1 MPRLFT
7 ALEIPQALAF
17 PLSLLRGGLPSAR
30 WTDPENYHLTLRFI
44 GDVEPRL
51 ADEIVAALDRVERPG
66 FSIALRGIAAF
77 GSKKPRSIHAEVE
90 ASPALA
96 ELQLEIDRICRRLG
110 LPADQRKFLP
120 HVTLARLRQP
130 KPEDVARYLARN
142 AGFRTPPIKVARFG
156 LFSARDSVGGG
167 PYLLEEAFP
176 LGSVHRADEGYGH
189 FESGVLA
196 SQYG

>member
-44 GDVEPRL
+44 GDVESRL
-51 ADEIVAALDRVERPG
+51 ADEFVAALDRVEKPS
-66 FSIALRGIAAF
+66 FTIALRGIAAF
-77 GSKKPRSIHAEVE
+77 GSKKPRSIHAEVQ
-90 ASPALA
+90 ASPALSD
-96 ELQLEIDRICRRLG
+96 LQGEIDRICRRLG
-110 LPADQRKFLP
+110 LPADQRKFMP

-130 KPEDVARYLARN
+130 KPEDVARFLARN
-142 AGFRTPPIKVARFG
+142 GGFRTPPIRVERFG

-176 LGSVHRADEGYGH
+176 LEPAHRLDEGRNRAGTDQ
-189 FESGVLA
+189 FV

>member
-30 WTDPENYHLTLRFI
+30 WIDPENYHLTLRFI
-44 GDVEPRL
+44 GDVEARL

-77 GSKKPRSIHAEVE
+77 GNKKPRSIHAEVE
-90 ASPALA
+90 SSP
-96 ELQLEIDRICRRLG
+96 ELSDLQGEIDRICRRLG
-110 LPADQRKFLP
+110 LPADQRKFMP

-130 KPEDVARYLARN
+130 KPEDVARFLARN
-142 AGFRTPPIKVARFG
+142 GGFRTPPIRVARFG

-176 LGSVHRADEGYGH
+176 LDPPHRLDDARAAVGARH
-189 FESGVLA
+189 CV